1 MDRHRPST
9 WRVAVAALA
18 TAAAASVAAGCVD
31 AARQPSH
38 ATEARAATGT
48 RTASVAHPSPDRPPA
63 ADRVDPLHAP
73 GPPGVATGCAPARAD
88 LAALRAPD
96 GAVVPPIEREEEL
109 APFLDALAR
118 LDRGV
123 ATDHVRIAVY
133 GDSNLT
139 MDYPTGRIRRVLSR
153 AFGEGGH
160 GFVAAAQPWS
170 HYQHRDVRHGV
181 ISGWKAYAI
190 TTAPTG
196 DGLYGLAGIAAENE
210 WQGATTFVQTALPG
224 APIGTRVARLEV
236 FHLRRRGGGT
246 FDVVVDGERRER
258 VSTALDREAEGRAP
272 RLGVTTVTVDEGE
285 HRLDLVA
292 SSAGVTRLF
301 GVALERAT
309 PGVVID
315 TFGVG
320 ALNTR
325 SQARTDRALA
335 VEMLRA
341 RRYDLVIFAT
351 GANDVFTM
359 DDVPEAFGAL
369 VAMHREALPGVPI
382 LVMSPADRGARR
394 SFPKTLE
401 VVAQRRRLAEEHR
414 LAYWS
419 LFDAM
424 GGRDSMARFVREGRA
439 KRDAIHWNEVG
450 GDWAGDQ
457 LVHALV
463 RAYDAR
469 LAGHPAAGCAPS
481 PPTTHATASRI
492 PTPPGR

>member
-1 MDRHRPST
+1 MDRHRRST
-9 WRVAVAALA
+9 WRALHAVF
-18 TAAAASVAAGCVD
+18 AASVALGSTAGCVD
-31 AARQPSH
+31 AARHPTDAAAH
-38 ATEARAATGT
+38 AERADAGGAGSAD
-48 RTASVAHPSPDRPPA
+48 RTPPA
-63 ADRVDPLHAP
+63 ERIDPLHAP
-73 GPPGVATGCAPARAD
+73 GPPGADVACGARRAELAP
-88 LAALRAPD
+88 LRAPD
-96 GAVVPPIEREEEL
+96 GALVPPIEREETL

-123 ATDHVRIAVY
+123 ARDHVRVAVY

-139 MDYPTGRIRRVLSR
+139 MDYPTGRIRRVLSG

-181 ISGWKAYAI
+181 VSGWKPYAI

-196 DGLYGLAGIAAENE
+196 DGLYGIAGIAAENE

-224 APIGTRVARLEV
+224 APIGTRAARFEV
-236 FHLRRRGGGT
+236 FHLRRPGGGS

-258 VSTALDREAEGRAP
+258 VSTHVDRATEGPGP
-272 RLGVTTVTVDEGE
+272 RLGVTRVEVEEGE

-301 GVALERAT
+301 GVALERAA
-309 PGVVID
+309 PGVVVD

-325 SQARTDRALA
+325 SHARADRGLA
-335 VEMLRA
+335 IEMLRA
-341 RRYDLVIFAT
+341 RRYDLVVLAT

-359 DDVPEAFGAL
+359 DAVPEAFAL
-369 VAMHREALPGVPI
+369 LVSLHREALPGVPI
-382 LVMSPADRGARR
+382 LVMTPADRGARR
-394 SFPKTLE
+394 SFPRTLE
-401 VVAQRRRLAEEHR
+401 VVAQRRALAEEHG
-414 LAYWS
+414 LAFWS

-463 RAYDAR
+463 RAYDAH
-469 LAGHPAAGCAPS
+469 LAEHPAAGCAP
-481 PPTTHATASRI
+481 PVAPAPDASRI
-492 PTPPGR
+492 STRSGR